1 MKNSVTHN
9 TDIGHRDTPMF
20 DMGTDQVHTPDME
33 QLQAPEY
40 LSYSQFTTYLQCSEK
55 FRLTRMLKLEEDPAW
70 YFAGGTAV
78 HAAADAIDYAL
89 LEGK

>member
-1 MKNSVTHN
+1 ML
-9 TDIGHRDTPMF
+9 